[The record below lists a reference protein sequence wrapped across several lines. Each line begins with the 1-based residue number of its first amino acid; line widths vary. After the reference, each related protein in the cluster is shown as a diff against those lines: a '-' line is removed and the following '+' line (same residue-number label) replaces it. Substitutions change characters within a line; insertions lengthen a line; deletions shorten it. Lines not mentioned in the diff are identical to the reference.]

1 MEMSQHVLVK
11 DAVIINDAILSTD
24 AENSKK
30 TFEILGNKSE
40 CASGHPK

>member
-30 TFEILGNKSE
+30 TFEMLGSKSE